1 MGGGCK
7 NFHNFTS
14 GVHNLMNRLSEND
27 QLRWDCVSKS
37 IFSCLGSAFP
47 AAELLIENIRTA
59 KHATAKGGYYS
70 SECAQEL

>member
-7 NFHNFTS
+7 NPHNFTS

-27 QLRWDCVSKS
+27 QLRWDCVSKT
-37 IFSCLGSAFP
+37 IFSGLGSLIP
-47 AAELLIENIRTA
+47 AAELLIEKNRTA
-59 KHATAKGGYYS
+59 IFATSKGVYYS